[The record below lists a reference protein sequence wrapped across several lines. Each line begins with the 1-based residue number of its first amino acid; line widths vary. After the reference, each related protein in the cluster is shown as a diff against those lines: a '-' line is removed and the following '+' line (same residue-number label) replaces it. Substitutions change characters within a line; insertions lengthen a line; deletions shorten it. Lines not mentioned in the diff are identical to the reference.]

1 MAVRGWA
8 ASWPRNVHF
17 MSLEGWSHAGAGDN
31 FHWLL
36 TEWAAPQLHSS
47 TAPLGVQRWPPQTSS
62 SPGHCWALSLTGD
75 AGTIRDLTDPGQSTK
90 KVQSAWMKV
99 IRAVEERQNQS
110 LHNLYYIV
118 IYSEEVCKMLRQY
131 WYSSSCYLDED
142 IFSLYVGSDVCRT
155 LHYSIFTGDCC
166 QL

>member
-1 MAVRGWA
+1 MSSILTSQCSLHVTRGMEPCWC
-8 ASWPRNVHF
+8 WRQL
-17 MSLEGWSHAGAGDN
+17 SLVTDRMGSS
-31 FHWLL
+31 
-36 TEWAAPQLHSS
+36 TPQLH
-47 TAPLGVQRWPPQTSS
+47 TPLGVQRWPPQTSS
-62 SPGHCWALSLTGD
+62 SPGHRWVLSLTGD

-118 IYSEEVCKMLRQY
+118 IYSEEVCKMLWQY